1 LTTSR
6 KLQVTTALVVT
17 CFLVVHLLSWLLPNV
32 FEPWNAQTVDQLF
45 AFRSKSTSLAPAY
58 DTTIVHV
65 DLGDNSIK
73 QLPNFYLNRSHYAQ
87 VVRNLGEMGVA
98 AQIWDYV
105 FPARSNREEDSL
117 FISGTAFARNVY
129 YGLAFE
135 LGAGPMPEEKTFP
148 EIKEYLDQTKWNVKV
163 EGDASDF
170 YGASKALITFP
181 ELARAGAGL
190 GYLSI
195 RFDRDGVFRRVP
207 LLVRYAGEF
216 YPSFPFRCI
225 CDYLSVPPENIIVRP
240 GKNITLKNAKRPGGP
255 PHDIVIPIDRHGNIV
270 INYIGSWERMRH
282 IDFATVLTLSDDRDE
297 METFSESIFKGSIA
311 VVSQTSTGSSD
322 VGPVPTDNNFP
333 LSGLH
338 ANVLHTV
345 LTENFLTE
353 FTDFQMLFVE
363 LLLLV
368 TVLIFAFTLSSRGLR
383 YGTALLLIGYL
394 AGSALLFF
402 YANVIVNIIRPS
414 LMIVSSVFTIIAYR
428 YINEEKDKES
438 LRRSF
443 EAYFPPSVVKRI
455 MANPEMIYAAGQKKE
470 LTIMFSD
477 IKSFTTHSSTMSPEA
492 IQKSL
497 DEYFGA
503 MVDIVFKYEGTVD
516 KFIGDGLMVFYG
528 DPEPQADH
536 ALRCVKAAIEM
547 QKKCRELKVKWEAEG
562 RFPLKIRIG
571 INTGPVVVGNM
582 GSSRRLSYTVLGS
595 VVNLTQRLEANAPV
609 EGIMISARTYE
620 LVKDHVAT
628 KPLEPIIVKGL
639 EQPITVYEVIV
650 DSAALA

>member
-1 LTTSR
+1 
-6 KLQVTTALVVT
+6 VT
-17 CFLVVHLLSWLLPNV
+17 CFFVVHLLSWLLPNV
-32 FEPWNAQTVDQLF
+32 FDPWNAQTVDQLF
-45 AFRSKSTSLAPAY
+45 VFRSNIASLAPAY

-105 FPARSNREEDSL
+105 FPARSNPEEDSL
-117 FISGTAFARNVY
+117 FIRGTAFARKVY

-135 LGAGPMPEEKTFP
+135 LGAGPLPEEKTFP

-163 EGDASDF
+163 DGDVSDF

-207 LLVRYAGEF
+207 LLVRYAGAF
-216 YPSFPFRCI
+216 YPSFPFRCM

-240 GKNITLKNAKRPGGP
+240 GKDVTLKNAKRPGGP
-255 PHDIVIPIDRHGNIV
+255 PHDIVIPIDRHGNMV
-270 INYIGSWERMRH
+270 INYVGSWERMRH
-282 IDFATVLTLSDDRDE
+282 IDFATVLRLSDDRDE

-338 ANVLHTV
+338 ANVLHTI

-368 TVLIFAFTLSSRGLR
+368 TVLVFAFTLSSRGLR

-394 AGSALLFF
+394 AGSALLFL

-414 LMIVSSVFTIIAYR
+414 LMIVGSVFTIIAYR
-428 YINEEKDKES
+428 YINEEKEKES

-477 IKSFTTHSSTMSPEA
+477 IKSFTTYSSTMSPEA

-547 QKKCRELKVKWEAEG
+547 QIKCRELKTKWAAEG
-562 RFPLKIRIG
+562 KFPLKIRIG

-620 LVKDHVAT
+620 FVKDHVAT
-628 KPLEPIIVKGL
+628 KPLEPIKVKGL
-639 EQPITVYEVIV
+639 DQPIPVYEVIV

>member
-1 LTTSR
+1 
-6 KLQVTTALVVT
+6 
-17 CFLVVHLLSWLLPNV
+17 
-32 FEPWNAQTVDQLF
+32 
-45 AFRSKSTSLAPAY
+45 
-58 DTTIVHV
+58 
-65 DLGDNSIK
+65 
-73 QLPNFYLNRSHYAQ
+73 
-87 VVRNLGEMGVA
+87 M
-98 AQIWDYV
+98 
-105 FPARSNREEDSL
+105 
-117 FISGTAFARNVY
+117 
-129 YGLAFE
+129 
-135 LGAGPMPEEKTFP
+135 
-148 EIKEYLDQTKWNVKV
+148 
-163 EGDASDF
+163 
-170 YGASKALITFP
+170 
-181 ELARAGAGL
+181 
-190 GYLSI
+190 
-195 RFDRDGVFRRVP
+195 
-207 LLVRYAGEF
+207 
-216 YPSFPFRCI
+216 

-240 GKNITLKNAKRPGGP
+240 GKNVTLKNAKRPGGP
-255 PHDIVIPIDRHGNIV
+255 PHDIVIPIDRHGNMV
-270 INYIGSWERMRH
+270 INYVGSWERMRH
-282 IDFATVLTLSDDRDE
+282 IDFATVLTLSNDRDE

-338 ANVLHTV
+338 ANVLHTI

-368 TVLIFAFTLSSRGLR
+368 TVLVFAFTLSSRGLR

-394 AGSALLFF
+394 AGSALLFL

-414 LMIVSSVFTIIAYR
+414 LMIVGSVFTIIAYR
-428 YINEEKDKES
+428 YINEEKEKES

-528 DPEPQADH
+528 DPEPQVDH

-547 QKKCRELKVKWEAEG
+547 QIKCRELKTKWEAEG
-562 RFPLKIRIG
+562 KFPLKIRIG

-628 KPLEPIIVKGL
+628 KSLEPIKVKGL
-639 EQPITVYEVIV
+639 DQPIPVYEVIV

>member
-1 LTTSR
+1 
-6 KLQVTTALVVT
+6 
-17 CFLVVHLLSWLLPNV
+17 
-32 FEPWNAQTVDQLF
+32 
-45 AFRSKSTSLAPAY
+45 
-58 DTTIVHV
+58 
-65 DLGDNSIK
+65 
-73 QLPNFYLNRSHYAQ
+73 
-87 VVRNLGEMGVA
+87 M
-98 AQIWDYV
+98 
-105 FPARSNREEDSL
+105 
-117 FISGTAFARNVY
+117 
-129 YGLAFE
+129 
-135 LGAGPMPEEKTFP
+135 
-148 EIKEYLDQTKWNVKV
+148 
-163 EGDASDF
+163 
-170 YGASKALITFP
+170 
-181 ELARAGAGL
+181 
-190 GYLSI
+190 
-195 RFDRDGVFRRVP
+195 
-207 LLVRYAGEF
+207 
-216 YPSFPFRCI
+216 
-225 CDYLSVPPENIIVRP
+225 RP

-311 VVSQTSTGSSD
+311 VVYQTSTGSSD

-455 MANPEMIYAAGQKKE
+455 MSNPEMIYAAGQKKE

-477 IKSFTTHSSTMSPEA
+477 IKSFTTHSSTMSP
-492 IQKSL
+492 
-497 DEYFGA
+497 
-503 MVDIVFKYEGTVD
+503 
-516 KFIGDGLMVFYG
+516 
-528 DPEPQADH
+528 
-536 ALRCVKAAIEM
+536 
-547 QKKCRELKVKWEAEG
+547 
-562 RFPLKIRIG
+562 
-571 INTGPVVVGNM
+571 
-582 GSSRRLSYTVLGS
+582 
-595 VVNLTQRLEANAPV
+595 
-609 EGIMISARTYE
+609 
-620 LVKDHVAT
+620 
-628 KPLEPIIVKGL
+628 
-639 EQPITVYEVIV
+639 
-650 DSAALA
+650 